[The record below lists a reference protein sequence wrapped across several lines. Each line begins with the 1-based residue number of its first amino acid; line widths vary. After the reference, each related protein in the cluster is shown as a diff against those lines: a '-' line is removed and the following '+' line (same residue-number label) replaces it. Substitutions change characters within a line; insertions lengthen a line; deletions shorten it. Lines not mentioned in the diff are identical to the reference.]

1 MRRAV
6 AREGWWV
13 RRVLK
18 PAVFVSALWP
28 LAWLIRGALTGKLG
42 ANPVEK
48 ITHWT
53 GFTALTFV
61 LLALSISPLQRAL
74 GMPALVHLRRMLG
87 VYGFLY
93 ACLHFGI
100 YWLDQTVL
108 ANVGFSAELVLEDV
122 MKRPYITVGF
132 AAFLMLLPLAA
143 TSTNGMVKR
152 LGASRWKGLHRL
164 AYFAAAA
171 GVLHYLWK
179 GKMEEDWAVAYG
191 LLLVALLGW
200 RLAVGW
206 FRRGRAASAALAVIG
221 DRPSRLAV
229 APSNQAAGGGVLGEP
244 AEGVGGS

>member
-1 MRRAV
+1 MRCAV
-6 AREGWWV
+6 GREGWWV
-13 RRVLK
+13 RRVVK

-28 LAWLIRGALTGKLG
+28 LAWLVRGALAGRLG

-48 ITHWT
+48 ITHWS

-74 GMPALVHLRRMLG
+74 GIPSLVHLRRMLG
-87 VYGFLY
+87 LYGFFY
-93 ACLHFGI
+93 ACLHLGI
-100 YWLDQTVL
+100 YCVDQTVL
-108 ANVGFSAELVLEDV
+108 AGVGFSPALMLEDV

-132 AAFLMLLPLAA
+132 ATFLMLLPLAA

-152 LGASRWKGLHRL
+152 LGALRWKALHRL
-164 AYFAAAA
+164 AYFAAAG

-200 RLAVGW
+200 RLAARW
-206 FRRGRAASAALAVIG
+206 LRRGRAAAPAPAVVVG
-221 DRPSRLAV
+221 YGPRPAV
-229 APSNQAAGGGVLGEP
+229 ASSNERAGSGATVEP